1 MTAAALQQYQC
12 DYLVMDKYK
21 LSSIHKASNSSQQT
35 SLLSISVRDQ
45 FPSQQQIVS
54 VPNDGVM
61 IVLAS

>member
-21 LSSIHKASNSSQQT
+21 LSSIHTHSNSSQQT
-35 SLLSISVRDQ
+35 YISVRDQ

>member
-1 MTAAALQQYQC
+1 MTAAALQQWQC
-12 DYLVMDKYK
+12 DYLVMNKYK
-21 LSSIHKASNSSQQT
+21 LCSIHKPSNSSQQT

-45 FPSQQQIVS
+45 FPYQQQIVS